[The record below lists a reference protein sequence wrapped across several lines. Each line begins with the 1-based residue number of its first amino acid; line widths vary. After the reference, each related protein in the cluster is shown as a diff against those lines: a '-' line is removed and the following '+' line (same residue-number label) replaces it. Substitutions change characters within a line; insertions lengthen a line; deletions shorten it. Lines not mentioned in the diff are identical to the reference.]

1 VFPKVYFYT
10 FILPV
15 KFHLTLGHMGPMYR
29 LKEDTASQSS
39 TFNRFKIRSFSRAL
53 EKRCSGSPKDLERKF
68 HLNSTG
74 RHRPRFPT
82 GAEKVSPDTWRAT
95 GFRREQRDT
104 NRVTASLLLR
114 NWGESFRS
122 FYETWVLGRGV
133 FSPASG
139 VFSRRDGDGSFQS
152 LN

>member
-1 VFPKVYFYT
+1 
-10 FILPV
+10 
-15 KFHLTLGHMGPMYR
+15 MYR

-74 RHRPRFPT
+74 PDVIDHVSRREQKKFHR
-82 GAEKVSPDTWRAT
+82 KTWRAT

-122 FYETWVLGRGV
+122 LEEEFSHQRPE
-133 FSPASG
+133 FSPVG
-139 VFSRRDGDGSFQS
+139 MEMEVFN
-152 LN
+152 L